1 MAIALFTGSQFNTCV
16 TWAGENGSSDIS
28 DQDAYVEKVLA
39 EVEELGKTKAAL
51 DLLKEASETF
61 DDWRI
66 ENAYRALCNSQWRT
80 EGKNHYSF
88 HDQYRSRLHI

>member
-61 DDWRI
+61 DDSRI
-66 ENAYRALCNSQWRT
+66 ETAYSALCNSKWRT